1 MGNISNRQRPLV
13 SDFATNTDVSL
24 YYNQSAILAEV
35 KTLQNR
41 ISEIDARLIKTENE
55 TDRALQLLEE
65 HKACMQLVD
74 TYRKLATDIK
84 REKDLTIKR
93 LERENSILKEQ
104 QGVKC
109 EFEQESGTKEDLV
122 VSFASTSV

>member
-24 YYNQSAILAEV
+24 YYNQNAILAEL

-109 EFEQESGTKEDLV
+109 ELEQESGTKEDLV

>member
-1 MGNISNRQRPLV
+1 
-13 SDFATNTDVSL
+13 
-24 YYNQSAILAEV
+24 
-35 KTLQNR
+35 
-41 ISEIDARLIKTENE
+41 
-55 TDRALQLLEE
+55 
-65 HKACMQLVD
+65 MQLVD

-109 EFEQESGTKEDLV
+109 KFEQESGTKEDFV